1 MEVSSRR
8 QDSLVGASLVSKLK
22 VTLWRR
28 LRTETSGNG
37 MLEYALVLAL
47 VATGTATM
55 LSGAASFFAG
65 LLSGPIGKA
74 APYFMQ

>member
-1 MEVSSRR
+1 MHPF
-8 QDSLVGASLVSKLK
+8 KLT
-22 VTLWRR
+22 V
-28 LRTETSGNG
+28 LRTLKTETNG
-37 MLEYALVLAL
+37 SSSIEYLLVLAL

-65 LLSGPIGKA
+65 LLSGPISKA